1 MANVTVDIKHD
12 SLIKS
17 LATKGD
23 LFNYIFSLYN
33 FAASYGYA
41 KKRFIE
47 TKNQRERV
55 TDKIYENAKADA
67 SIYAIALAHE
77 KDMLVLDDKD
87 KCYKIYEGYANGGLE
102 EIQKI
107 SDRLPSEDLF
117 RTEILNIITSQ
128 AQKNCPDVEVESNL
142 KDISF
147 VDD

>member
-55 TDKIYENAKADA
+55 TDKIYENATTFC
-67 SIYAIALAHE
+67 S
-77 KDMLVLDDKD
+77 
-87 KCYKIYEGYANGGLE
+87 
-102 EIQKI
+102 
-107 SDRLPSEDLF
+107 
-117 RTEILNIITSQ
+117 T
-128 AQKNCPDVEVESNL
+128 
-142 KDISF
+142 F
-147 VDD
+147 VM